1 MLFTARKG
9 SRSTPGSEGALV
21 FGVAIVIEVINCCC
35 NIERESVMSCY
46 RVWAVLAAVTAAL
59 SSSGNAL
66 AGPGVA
72 QVPEPTTLALFA
84 MGAIGTLGAA
94 WVKSRRRK

>member
-1 MLFTARKG
+1 
-9 SRSTPGSEGALV
+9 
-21 FGVAIVIEVINCCC
+21 
-35 NIERESVMSCY
+35 MSCY
-46 RVWAVLAAVTAAL
+46 RVWAVLAVVSAAL
-59 SSSGNAL
+59 SSAGNAL

-84 MGAIGTLGAA
+84 MGAVGTLGVA